1 MVERQ
6 NDDSKKDDLTPGA
19 ADGKGPVNG
28 DDSGVGRRSYLK
40 MAGIAAGSVL
50 ASSQA
55 SAANSSLPNAIV
67 FDGTNTSE
75 PTEYS
80 FTVSD
85 SVEAAS
91 VADNTNDEIS
101 GQTVQGT
108 VDGSANAY
116 VYSGT
121 IQQLSNF
128 GPGTVQFGNDPDNIL
143 PEPTH
148 RIVVRSDSEISY
160 EFTANGEV
168 IKVEDG
174 SETKAED
181 NDDVTQNGDGT
192 WSVSGYTGNGYGDA
206 FRYQGDVTDFSPL
219 EGPYTLVVDGEETT
233 AYDLTG
239 TERPSGDELVVTS
252 STEVSYQFKT
262 DAKPKKI
269 QDGSR
274 NKAEGNDDVSQNDD
288 GTWSVSGYTGNG
300 YGDSYE
306 LAGEVLDFSPMTGS
320 YSLLLNGEETT
331 AYELTGTEPPEP
343 GTGAVLGGGE
353 GYADTV
359 PVSDADYTVDS
370 LSDLKTALSR
380 AGSGDVV
387 YLTSDVNLS
396 ERVTIPNGVTLASDR
411 GINGSS
417 GKRIH
422 TDREFRMIDVKSNAR
437 ITGIEFEGPNERLYN
452 WESRNTE
459 PSRGYPAGWAL
470 NITGSD
476 VEIDNCELA
485 QFAYAGVETKGYSP
499 HIHHCFMHHNQVDGL
514 GYGVSISGG
523 HPTIEYCKFN
533 YNRHSVAT
541 ASGNGGFTIENC
553 WFGPD
558 SLQHVIDHHGP
569 GSSTEM
575 VIRNSTVEATH
586 NVDNPNYW
594 DPGTPSEALRVRG
607 DGTARRTLIEN
618 NWFYHSSKPS
628 PTGDDGEAIYLY
640 GGGDWSDKNAT
651 LRNNHFG
658 SDEPDQSI
666 GHPRN

>member
-1 MVERQ
+1 
-6 NDDSKKDDLTPGA
+6 
-19 ADGKGPVNG
+19 
-28 DDSGVGRRSYLK
+28 

-108 VDGSANAY
+108 VNGSANAY

-181 NDDVTQNGDGT
+181 NDDVTQNG
-192 WSVSGYTGNGYGDA
+192 
-206 FRYQGDVTDFSPL
+206 
-219 EGPYTLVVDGEETT
+219 
-233 AYDLTG
+233 
-239 TERPSGDELVVTS
+239 
-252 STEVSYQFKT
+252 
-262 DAKPKKI
+262 
-269 QDGSR
+269 
-274 NKAEGNDDVSQNDD
+274 D